1 MTQEESGANHVYA
14 SVTPDIHVA
23 QPRYSV
29 VSESQGKPSG
39 MTAYPASST
48 GIQCG
53 TGRTNLQSPLI
64 VSQNPAGVTGAQS
77 QPTGLQAPTGMASS
91 QTALGVIQYSVGMTN
106 SQTLPGNPQ
115 NPLNTIPGPTQTSNQ
130 FQRNISFTTFDPK
143 KFINEEVRTLGAIQI
158 LIGLVHIFSAIN
170 PILYEGIS
178 VTGISGYPIWGGIS
192 FIVSGSLSI
201 WAEKD
206 PSTCMVNGSIG
217 MNIVSA
223 IFALVGIIIILADV
237 SSYISQIS
245 NAIPGGLL
253 PFAFLEFI
261 LTCVASHF
269 GCQAVCWTHFENMT
283 VIPSIFHS
291 NATNM
296 TTGSV
301 NTTAGPFNTTG
312 PVSVTTNP
320 TNPVFPN
327 NVPPEF
333 LYKNIADCAQ
343 K

>member
-143 KFINEEVRTLGAIQI
+143 KFINEEVRTLG
-158 LIGLVHIFSAIN
+158 V
-170 PILYEGIS
+170 S
-178 VTGISGYPIWGGIS
+178 V
-192 FIVSGSLSI
+192 
-201 WAEKD
+201 
-206 PSTCMVNGSIG
+206 
-217 MNIVSA
+217 
-223 IFALVGIIIILADV
+223 V
-237 SSYISQIS
+237 SSLQFWS
-245 NAIPGGLL
+245 L
-253 PFAFLEFI
+253 
-261 LTCVASHF
+261 HK
-269 GCQAVCWTHFENMT
+269 
-283 VIPSIFHS
+283 
-291 NATNM
+291 
-296 TTGSV
+296 
-301 NTTAGPFNTTG
+301 
-312 PVSVTTNP
+312 P
-320 TNPVFPN
+320 TPKA
-327 NVPPEF
+327 
-333 LYKNIADCAQ
+333 LRWGRG
-343 K
+343 